1 MHYDE
6 CAMSEL
12 SSEEQLLLQAA
23 MDATTQSYSPY
34 SHFRVGAAV
43 LLCSG
48 QIITGSNQENSAF
61 PVTLCAERVALFS
74 ACHQHSDAPVSAIA
88 LAAQDANG
96 FTVRPVTPCLWKLS
110 PSPCRGGA
118 AFSSSDNHSD
128 VWRFWNMENCGCC

>member
-43 LLCSG
+43 LLCNG

-74 ACHQHSDAPVSAIA
+74 ACD
-88 LAAQDANG
+88 
-96 FTVRPVTPCLWKLS
+96 
-110 PSPCRGGA
+110 
-118 AFSSSDNHSD
+118 
-128 VWRFWNMENCGCC
+128 